1 MNLQQIRK
9 QIDGRLNDYRHI
21 KRSHQDEELIF
32 ETTRQQLVHCEEA
45 QKIIQSV
52 AQTLQRKAH
61 DRIAGVVTKCLQSI
75 FDDKY
80 EFKIEFEQKRGRTEA
95 ELLYLK
101 DGIEI
106 DPVDGDGGG
115 VLDVASVAL
124 RMVSVILNKPYLR
137 RLLVLDEPYKHLSK
151 DHAERIAD
159 MLITLSEE
167 MQMQIILVSHETKL
181 QIGKVIQL

>member
-9 QIDGRLNDYRHI
+9 QVDSKLNDYRHI
-21 KRSHQDEELIF
+21 KRSYQEEDLLF
-32 ETTRQQLVHCEEA
+32 ETTREHLVHAEEA
-45 QKIIQSV
+45 QKVLQTVAQSV
-52 AQTLQRKAH
+52 QRSAH

-95 ELLYLK
+95 ELFYMK

-115 VLDVASVAL
+115 VLDVSSVAL
-124 RMVSVILNKPYLR
+124 RTVSIILNKPYLR
-137 RLLVLDEPYKHLSK
+137 RLIVLDEPFKMVSRN
-151 DHAERIAD
+151 HAERLAD
-159 MLITLSEE
+159 MLTTISEE
-167 MQMQIILVSHETKL
+167 MKLQIILVSHESKL
-181 QIGKVIQL
+181 QIGKIIQL